1 MEGNERKFQAQIPFS
16 KDECWKQG
24 LRRRVGMWLV
34 TVSCS
39 ILTLAQSWDA
49 SDLIFLTPLVRAR
62 IKPVL
67 SWRITCGDLI
77 FHVWRYTEYWEA
89 VCCLHSQSG
98 WNGRLCHYYLASGSF
113 VAARSGQLASGAATS
128 PSPRHHPAWGHHHC
142 AVASSLLSHPRHFA
156 KDQLAAYSLAPFLWT
171 SLSPPS
177 VERVV
182 SKRNQDLLSRSC
194 IILGAYR

>member
-1 MEGNERKFQAQIPFS
+1 MLEARTKAQG
-16 KDECWKQG
+16 WHVAG
-24 LRRRVGMWLV
+24 Y
-34 TVSCS
+34 S
-39 ILTLAQSWDA
+39 ILFYLDLAQSWDA

-142 AVASSLLSHPRHFA
+142 AVASSLLSRPRHFA

-177 VERVV
+177 VEQCEYIFNTKSSIEKKPRPPFW
-182 SKRNQDLLSRSC
+182 KLHYSRC
-194 IILGAYR
+194 I